1 MSFLYPLGLLGLIGL
16 PILIIIYII
25 KSKYTEQTVSS
36 TYLWTLSE
44 RFLKRRNP
52 LSKLSGII
60 SLILQILAVILISL
74 AIAHPIIAVPNS
86 ANEYC
91 FILDASGSMNMALD
105 GTTRFEN
112 GKREISDIIEN
123 ASDGS
128 IYSLVYVGNETRV
141 VFEKSDDKDEALLL
155 LSELESAYNT
165 ADLTEA
171 IGIAQGYFDQNP
183 SVITYLVSDKEYKT
197 SSNIN
202 VINTSRTET
211 NYALSDIIYTHENS
225 VLEFRGNVIS
235 YSGAQTLDIE
245 LFINS
250 SDTAIAKET
259 FIVAADEKTP
269 FTISANVETF
279 TQAKVKIANSD
290 SFAYDNEYIVYD
302 LKSESSYNT
311 LIVSERPFLI
321 KSMLSHLIHAKI
333 DVIKPSQYASQRG
346 YGLYIFDSVDPAVIG
361 ELPSD
366 GSVWLMNVQGSV
378 DGAGYSVQGNVD
390 FEESQTLTLTSSTSS
405 VSKALT
411 DGLSGKDIH
420 ITKYV
425 KCGFYRNFTTIFS
438 YKGNPIVFAG
448 STVEGAR
455 EVVFAFDIHDS
466 NLPLLADYA
475 VLMRN
480 TVNYSFPDMVEK
492 TSYKNAESAE
502 INVVANCESIRVESP
517 LGNVSY
523 LSTSAPSASLPL
535 TEVGVYNVSMTVA
548 GSTKSF
554 SIFSEISESERDPSV
569 TEEQISL
576 SGEPSTEGFDGKYD
590 PLVLIFIILAVIFSA
605 DWMVYC
611 YDKYQLR

>member
-52 LSKLSGII
+52 LSRLSGII

-74 AIAHPIIAVPNS
+74 AIAHPIIAVPDS

-91 FILDASGSMNMALD
+91 FILDASGSMNMTLD

-112 GKREISDIIEN
+112 GKRDISDIIEN

-128 IYSLVYVGNETRV
+128 VYSLIYVGNETRTI
-141 VFEKSDDKDEALLL
+141 FEKSEDKEEALLL

-171 IGIAQGYFDQNP
+171 IGIAQGYFDENP
-183 SVITYLVSDKEYKT
+183 SVITYLVSDKAY
-197 SSNIN
+197 SVSNNIN
-202 VINTSRTET
+202 VINTSREET
-211 NYALSDIIYTHENS
+211 NYALTDVIYTHENS
-225 VLEFRGNVIS
+225 ILEFKGNVIS
-235 YSGAQTLDIE
+235 YGKNASIDIE
-245 LFINS
+245 LFVNS

-259 FIVAADEKTP
+259 LSLSSDEKTP
-269 FTISANVETF
+269 FTLSASVDIF
-279 TQAKVKIANSD
+279 TEAKVKIANSD
-290 SFAYDNEYIVYD
+290 DFSYDNEYIVYD

-333 DVIKPSQYASQRG
+333 DVIKPSQYNSQRG
-346 YGLYIFDSVDPAVIG
+346 YGLYIFDSIDPAAIG

-366 GSVWLMNVQGSV
+366 GSVWLMNVHGSV
-378 DGAGYSVQGNVD
+378 DGAGYSVQGGVD
-390 FEESQTLTLTSSTSS
+390 FEQSQTLTLSSSTSS
-405 VSKALT
+405 VSKSLT
-411 DGLSGKDIH
+411 DGLAGKDIH

-448 STVEGAR
+448 STTQGAR

-466 NLPLLADYA
+466 NLPLLTDYA

-480 TVNYSFPDMVEK
+480 LVNYSFPDMVEK
-492 TSYKNAESAE
+492 TSYKNAESAQ
-502 INVVANCESIRVESP
+502 INVVANCESIKVESP
-517 LGNVSY
+517 LGNISY
-523 LSTSAPSASLPL
+523 LNTSAPSASLPL
-535 TEVGVYNVSMTVA
+535 TEVGVYNVTMTVA
-548 GSTKSF
+548 GSSRDF
-554 SIFSEISESERDPSV
+554 SIFSEINESERDPSV
-569 TEEQISL
+569 TEAEISL
-576 SGEPSTEGFDGKYD
+576 SGEPSTDGFDGKYD